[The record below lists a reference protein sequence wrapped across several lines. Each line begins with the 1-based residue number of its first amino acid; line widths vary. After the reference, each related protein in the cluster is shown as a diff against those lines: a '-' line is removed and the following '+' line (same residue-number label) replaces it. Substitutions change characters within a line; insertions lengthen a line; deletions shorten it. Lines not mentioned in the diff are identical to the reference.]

1 MVRLTVTNLGAVPT
15 TPRNGEAVMTTR
27 TFGGTEYTK
36 KSLFNVGGKQLVEL
50 YNALAKKAGAT
61 PTKRFSSIGAGV
73 ERTWAL
79 LEQVGEKPAAS
90 APAKDPTASLGTPVA
105 AKGTGKAKVQKAPKA
120 DAEPRARRGTNL
132 AAPGHAPIPCREN
145 SKQALLL
152 DKLSGSKGATMP
164 ELIEALSGG
173 NKPWTEATVRSG
185 FGWDMKQKGYGVRSD
200 FDADGTERFFIVLP
214 TGHGIPPHTPLKGKP
229 KADVR
234 QTKLDA

>member
-1 MVRLTVTNLGAVPT
+1 MPVRKFN
-15 TPRNGEAVMTTR
+15 N
-27 TFGGTEYTK
+27 TEYTK
-36 KSLFNVGGKQLVEL
+36 KALFNVGGKQLVEL
-50 YNALAKKAGAT
+50 YNALAKKAGAA

-79 LEQVGEKPAAS
+79 LEQVGAPVEAVPAAS
-90 APAKDPTASLGTPVA
+90 KLEKDPTASLGTPVA
-105 AKGTGKAKVQKAPKA
+105 AKGTGKAKAQKAPKA

-132 AAPGHAPIPCREN
+132 AAPGHAPIPCREG

-164 ELIEALSGG
+164 ELIETLSGG

-185 FGWDMKQKGYGVRSD
+185 FGWDMKQKGYGVRSE

-214 TGHGIPPHTPLKGKP
+214 AGKSIPPHTPLKGKP
-229 KADVR
+229 KADAR
-234 QTKLDA
+234 QTKLAV

>member
-1 MVRLTVTNLGAVPT
+1 MS
-15 TPRNGEAVMTTR
+15 TR
-27 TFGGTEYTK
+27 TFAGTDYTK

-50 YNALAKKAGAT
+50 YNALAEKAGAT

-79 LEQVGEKPAAS
+79 LEQVGVKPAAA
-90 APAKDPTASLGTPVA
+90 APAKDPVASLGTTVA
-105 AKGTGKAKVQKAPKA
+105 AKGAAKPKAQKKAA

-132 AAPGHAPIPCREN
+132 AAPGHAPLACREN

-152 DKLSGSKGATMP
+152 DKLAGSKGATMP

-185 FGWDMKQKGYGVRSD
+185 FGWDMKQKGYGVRSE
-200 FDADGTERFFIVLP
+200 FDKDGVERFFIVLP
-214 TGHGIPPHTPLKGKP
+214 TGYAIPPHTPLKGKP

-234 QTKLDA
+234 QQKLDA